1 MTNRIKGDKS
11 EKKKNKKGVV
21 SRTVTALLN
30 GEFLTRDGLIR
41 FMPFILFLTALFVSY
56 IAIGY
61 YFEST
66 LRDHVKAEDQLE
78 ELTSEYNTIQS
89 QLENK
94 KQQSAVVKD
103 IDNLGL
109 EAPEHPP
116 TIIEVSPGYFEE

>member
-1 MTNRIKGDKS
+1 MANRIKG
-11 EKKKNKKGVV
+11 EKKEKTKNKKGLM

-30 GEFLTRDGLIR
+30 GEFLTRQGLIK
-41 FMPFILFLTALFVSY
+41 FMPFILFLTALFISY
-56 IAIGY
+56 ITIGY

-66 LRDHVKAEDQLE
+66 LREHVKVENQIE

-103 IDNLGL
+103 IENLGL
-109 EAPEHPP
+109 EAPDHPP
-116 TIIEVSPGYFEE
+116 TIIEVAPGYFEE

>member
-1 MTNRIKGDKS
+1 MANRIREEQK
-11 EKKKNKKGVV
+11 EKKKKKGFV

-30 GEFLTRDGLIR
+30 GEFLTRQGLIK

-66 LRDHVKAEDQLE
+66 LREHVKVENELE

-103 IDNLGL
+103 IENLGL
-109 EAPEHPP
+109 EEPEHPP